1 MTNTINYTFT
11 PEQVKKIVETLMQFP
26 AAQTYDTIKLI
37 DNEIIKQNA
46 ANENLVATQN
56 E

>member
-1 MTNTINYTFT
+1 MDNTKNYTFT
-11 PEQVKKIVETLMQFP
+11 PDQVKEIVKTLMQFP

-37 DNEIIKQNA
+37 DNEIIRQNA
-46 ANENLVATQN
+46 DNENLVAAQN